1 MQKRILPRVL
11 GVALIA
17 AWAPT
22 AAATPK
28 LNSLIDWALENDTGK
43 QQLQYQAD
51 AMVDMGIAS
60 SQWMDPKLKVG
71 VGGLPVDSFTFD
83 DDPMTNISVG
93 LMQQFG
99 RGNTLAL
106 QQKQSSQQANSLRE
120 KMGVRELDVKS
131 AITTRWIELA
141 YQQQAHQL
149 LRQNQALFKEL
160 EHFLGTNYGVGA
172 NQAQDIIQAQLQ
184 ISRMDEKLQ
193 ANEQMQ
199 QRLRAQL
206 SEWLGNQAT
215 EVTVDGYPQ
224 WSSLTAYLSTTPTDN
239 YQVLAAHPSVRMV
252 DELIESAETGVDIA
266 NESYQ
271 PQFGIEVMYGYRQ
284 ANGMNGQPASD
295 LVSAFLTLDLPLF
308 TDKRQDKKLSSAQYQ
323 LGAAKSQRDLML
335 KQMNAKVSALLIDR
349 SNIEQRLARYQ
360 RSLLRQAKKK
370 TRAIE
375 RGYQNNTSQLDE
387 YIRAASEELTIE
399 LEQARLNTD
408 LQLAN
413 SNLAYMLNKY

>member
-1 MQKRILPRVL
+1 
-11 GVALIA
+11 
-17 AWAPT
+17 
-22 AAATPK
+22 
-28 LNSLIDWALENDTGK
+28 
-43 QQLQYQAD
+43 
-51 AMVDMGIAS
+51 MVDMGIAS
-60 SQWMDPKLKVG
+60 SQWMDPKLKIG

-106 QQKQSSQQANSLRE
+106 QQKQSSQQANSLHE
-120 KMGVRELDVKS
+120 KMGVRELDVKN

-149 LRQNQALFKEL
+149 LRQNQTLFKEL

-184 ISRMDEKLQ
+184 ISLMDEKLQ

-224 WSSLTAYLSTTPTDN
+224 WSALTAYLSTALTDN

-252 DELIESAETGVDIA
+252 DELIESAETGIDIA

-271 PQFGIEVMYGYRQ
+271 PQLVLKSCTAIGRQ
-284 ANGMNGQPASD
+284 M
-295 LVSAFLTLDLPLF
+295 V
-308 TDKRQDKKLSSAQYQ
+308 
-323 LGAAKSQRDLML
+323 
-335 KQMNAKVSALLIDR
+335 
-349 SNIEQRLARYQ
+349 
-360 RSLLRQAKKK
+360 
-370 TRAIE
+370 
-375 RGYQNNTSQLDE
+375 
-387 YIRAASEELTIE
+387 
-399 LEQARLNTD
+399 
-408 LQLAN
+408 
-413 SNLAYMLNKY
+413 